1 MNHHQRQTL
10 HALFA
15 HPISANIAMG
25 DVESMLAHLGAEIDN
40 RQKSRIGVKLRGHT
54 AVFHT
59 PQHHLAKDDVVQ
71 LRKFIAAC
79 GIEPAR
85 DFPL

>member
-25 DVESMLAHLGAEIDN
+25 DVASVLSHLGAEIDN
-40 RQKSRIGVKLRGHT
+40 RQKARIGVTLRGHT

-59 PQHHLAKDDVVQ
+59 PHHHLAKDDVAQ
-71 LRKFIAAC
+71 LRKFLVTC
-79 GIEPAR
+79 GVDPAR
-85 DFPL
+85 DYPL

>member
-1 MNHHQRQTL
+1 MNHHQRQIL

-59 PQHHLAKDDVVQ
+59 PPHHLAKDEVVQ